1 MGGNAI
7 IDAAKQLMEAMKKPD
22 GSWRTY
28 DEMVAENIPVK
39 YIGHYDQFNI
49 GLPPG
54 LDPNTG
60 MGEKNPTYMYNVNTC
75 LVEVD
80 TKTGKTQVK
89 RYTTVADVGVI
100 GNRLAVD
107 GQAYGGLSHSIGF
120 ALSENYLADKKTST
134 LAGAGVPTIDVVPDD
149 FNVIYI
155 ETPRP
160 AGPNGSCGCSECFQ
174 SSGHMAV
181 INAINN
187 ATGVRVYELPA
198 TPDKVLAGLKAKAE
212 GKDIKPE
219 PYFLGSD
226 MDDELELIKANPM

>member
-1 MGGNAI
+1 MAGNTCPDTGLAAASRCHYMGGNAI

-60 MGEKNPTYMYNVNTC
+60 MGEKNPTYMYCVNTC

-89 RYTTVADVGVI
+89 RYTTVADVG
-100 GNRLAVD
+100 LKK
-107 GQAYGGLSHSIGF
+107 
-120 ALSENYLADKKTST
+120 ENMK
-134 LAGAGVPTIDVVPDD
+134 
-149 FNVIYI
+149 
-155 ETPRP
+155 
-160 AGPNGSCGCSECFQ
+160 
-174 SSGHMAV
+174 
-181 INAINN
+181 
-187 ATGVRVYELPA
+187 
-198 TPDKVLAGLKAKAE
+198 
-212 GKDIKPE
+212 
-219 PYFLGSD
+219 
-226 MDDELELIKANPM
+226 